1 LSEKL
6 LSGLRQ
12 SVVVCAR
19 DTQKTQIN
27 EAFGESH
34 NLWCA
39 AVEIKLPVRC
49 RLGAFK
55 ESRPCSRRRVSVWLG
70 V

>member
-1 LSEKL
+1 MSKKI

-12 SVVVCAR
+12 SVVACAR
-19 DTQKTQIN
+19 DTQKTKIN
-27 EAFGESH
+27 QTFCESH
-34 NLWCA
+34 NLWSA

-49 RLGAFK
+49 RLGALK
-55 ESRPCSRRRVSVWLG
+55 ESRPCSRQCVPVWLG